1 MGFDFISGMPEDASV
16 KMARN
21 RFKNV
26 LRHMS
31 LQDSYMQ
38 DDESDS
44 DTDEGLLLYLLNL
57 SYSAPVNPF
66 YLTATSFNWCNH
78 LLLVIVFLKR

>member
-1 MGFDFISGMPEDASV
+1 MPEDASV

-31 LQDSYMQ
+31 LQDSYLH

-44 DTDEGLLLYLLNL
+44 DTEEGMMGGLEN
-57 SYSAPVNPF
+57 
-66 YLTATSFNWCNH
+66 TA
-78 LLLVIVFLKR
+78 

>member
-1 MGFDFISGMPEDASV
+1 MKLKIVKLICCLCLFIGVPEDASV

-31 LQDSYMQ
+31 LQDSYMH

-44 DTDEGLLLYLLNL
+44 DTEEGKN
-57 SYSAPVNPF
+57 
-66 YLTATSFNWCNH
+66 
-78 LLLVIVFLKR
+78 